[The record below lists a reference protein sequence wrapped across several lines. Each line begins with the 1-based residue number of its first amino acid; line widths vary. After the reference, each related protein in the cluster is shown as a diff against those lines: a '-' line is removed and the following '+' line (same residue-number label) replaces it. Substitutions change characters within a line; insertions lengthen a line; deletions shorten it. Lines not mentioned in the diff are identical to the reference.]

1 MTRQSARG
9 LALRSCAHSII
20 YGAIGRKTAHTFA
33 DRAIVHF
40 SNSSSRVHRLWT
52 SLSKNRTNFL
62 RSVLASMALT
72 QRLEFRQ
79 SQSLVMTPQL
89 MQAIKLLQLS
99 NLDLSAFVEE
109 ELERNPLLDRASDGP
124 EAPVA
129 GEQAAERAE
138 FSDSGDS
145 GSYGDEGGDTS
156 DMGSSPGS
164 DAFEPGQEEWLN
176 RDLGTRSEIEQT
188 LDTPLDNVFSEEPA
202 EAAARVA
209 QDAAPTAYTEWGG
222 GASNDEDYNLEAFVA
237 AEVTLGD
244 HLAEQ
249 LAVAFAAPAQRMIGQ
264 YLIDLVD
271 DAGYLPGDLGQ
282 AAERLGASQ
291 AEVDAVL
298 VVLQKF
304 DPPGVCARNLSE
316 CLAIQLR
323 ELNRY
328 DPAMQALVEN
338 LDLLAKRDI
347 ASLRKLC
354 GVDDE
359 DITDM
364 IGEIRRLDPKPG
376 LKFGSSRMQTMVPD
390 VYVRPGP
397 DGGWHVELN
406 SDTLPRVLVNQ
417 VYYTELSKTI
427 RKDGDKSY
435 FTDCLQNATW
445 LVRAL
450 DQRARTILKVA
461 TEIVRQQDGFFTH
474 GVAHLRPLNLKAVA
488 DAIQMHES
496 TVSRVTANKYMATN
510 RGSFELKYFF
520 TASIASA
527 DGGEAHSAE
536 AVRHHIKQLIDAEDS
551 SVILS
556 DDTIVE
562 RLRESGI
569 DIARRTVAKYREAMR
584 IPSSVQRRRDKQSM
598 LGNALSTPAASSD
611 RSRDTIPV

>member
-1 MTRQSARG
+1 
-9 LALRSCAHSII
+9 
-20 YGAIGRKTAHTFA
+20 
-33 DRAIVHF
+33 
-40 SNSSSRVHRLWT
+40 
-52 SLSKNRTNFL
+52 
-62 RSVLASMALT
+62 MALT

-109 ELERNPLLDRASDGP
+109 ELERNPLLERASDGAEP
-124 EAPVA
+124 PVA
-129 GEQAAERAE
+129 GEVVPERAE
-138 FSDSGDS
+138 FSEADDGSYGE
-145 GSYGDEGGDTS
+145 GSYGDGAGEAGSAPAGD
-156 DMGSSPGS
+156 G
-164 DAFEPGQEEWLN
+164 FEPAQEDWMN
-176 RDLGTRSEIEQT
+176 HDLGSRTEIEQT
-188 LDTPLDNVFSEEPA
+188 LDTGLDNVFSEEPA
-202 EAAARVA
+202 EAAARTA

-222 GASNDEDYNLEAFVA
+222 GASNDDEYNLEAFVA
-237 AEVTLGD
+237 AEVSLRD
-244 HLAEQ
+244 HLSEQ
-249 LAVAFAAPAQRMIGQ
+249 LAVAFAAPVQRMIGQ

-271 DAGYLPGDLGQ
+271 DSGYLPPDLGQ
-282 AAERLGASQ
+282 AADKLGASQ
-291 AEVDAVL
+291 HDVDAVL
-298 VVLQKF
+298 AVLQTF
-304 DPPGVCARNLSE
+304 DPPGICARNLSE
-316 CLAIQLR
+316 CLSIQLR
-323 ELNRY
+323 ELDRY
-328 DPAMQALVEN
+328 DPAMQALIEH
-338 LDLLAKRDI
+338 LDLLAKRDF
-347 ASLRKLC
+347 AALRKLC
-354 GVDDE
+354 GVDDD
-359 DITDM
+359 DIIDM

-376 LKFGSSRMQTMVPD
+376 LKFGTTRTQTMVPD

-397 DGGWHVELN
+397 DGGWLVELN

-435 FTDCLQNATW
+435 FSDCLQNATW

-510 RGSFELKYFF
+510 RGTFELKYFF

-536 AVRHHIKQLIDAEDS
+536 AVRHHIKQLIDAEEP
-551 SVILS
+551 VAILS

-598 LGNALSTPAASSD
+598 LGNALSAPAASSA
-611 RSRDTIPV
+611 RSRDTAPA

>member
-1 MTRQSARG
+1 
-9 LALRSCAHSII
+9 
-20 YGAIGRKTAHTFA
+20 
-33 DRAIVHF
+33 
-40 SNSSSRVHRLWT
+40 
-52 SLSKNRTNFL
+52 
-62 RSVLASMALT
+62 MALT

-129 GEQAAERAE
+129 GEPATERAE

-145 GSYGDEGGDTS
+145 GSYGDEGGDAS
-156 DMGSSPGS
+156 DMASGSAGE
-164 DAFEPGQEEWLN
+164 AFEPGQEDWLN
-176 RDLGTRSEIEQT
+176 RDLGSRTEIEQT

-222 GASNDEDYNLEAFVA
+222 GASNDDDYNLEAFVA
-237 AEVTLGD
+237 AEVTLGG

-249 LAVAFAAPAQRMIGQ
+249 LAVAFSGPAERMIGQ

-271 DAGYLPGDLGQ
+271 DAGYLPADLGQ

-291 AEVDAVL
+291 ADVDAV
-298 VVLQKF
+298 VSVLQKF

-338 LDLLAKRDI
+338 LDLLARRDI

-376 LKFGSSRMQTMVPD
+376 LKFGSARTQTMVPD

-435 FTDCLQNATW
+435 FSDCLQNATW

-488 DAIQMHES
+488 DAIQMHEL

-536 AVRHHIKQLIDAEDS
+536 AVRHHIKLLIDAEAPAA
-551 SVILS
+551 ILS

-598 LGNALSTPAASSD
+598 LGNALSAPATSSD
-611 RSRDTIPV
+611 RSRDTAPA

>member
-1 MTRQSARG
+1 
-9 LALRSCAHSII
+9 
-20 YGAIGRKTAHTFA
+20 
-33 DRAIVHF
+33 
-40 SNSSSRVHRLWT
+40 
-52 SLSKNRTNFL
+52 
-62 RSVLASMALT
+62 MALT

-109 ELERNPLLDRASDGP
+109 ELERNPLLERESEGP
-124 EAPVA
+124 EARTEPSESPD
-129 GEQAAERAE
+129 GSFSEETAAE
-138 FSDSGDS
+138 SHDSTAS
-145 GSYGDEGGDTS
+145 G
-156 DMGSSPGS
+156 
-164 DAFEPGQEEWLN
+164 FESGQEEWLN
-176 RDLGTRSEIEQT
+176 RDLGTRTEIEQT
-188 LDTPLDNVFSEEPA
+188 LDTALDNVFSEEPA
-202 EAAARVA
+202 EAAARKA
-209 QDAAPTAYTEWGG
+209 QDLAPTTYTEWGG
-222 GASNDEDYNLEAFVA
+222 GASSEESYNLEAFAA
-237 AEVTLGD
+237 AEVTLAS

-249 LAVAFAAPAQRMIGQ
+249 LAVALTAPAQRMIGQ

-271 DAGYLPGDLGQ
+271 EAGYLPADLGQ
-282 AAERLGASQ
+282 AAERLGAS
-291 AEVDAVL
+291 AHEVEAVL
-298 VVLQKF
+298 GVMQTF
-304 DPPGVCARNLSE
+304 DPPGICARSLSE

-323 ELNRY
+323 ELDRY
-328 DPAMQALVEN
+328 DPAMRALVEN
-338 LDLLAKRDI
+338 LELLAKRDI

-364 IGEIRRLDPKPG
+364 IAEIRRLDPKPG
-376 LKFGSSRMQTMVPD
+376 LKFASTRTQTVVPD

-417 VYYTELSKTI
+417 SYYAELSKSI
-427 RKDGDKSY
+427 RKDRDKSY
-435 FTDCLQNATW
+435 FSDCLQNATW

-510 RGSFELKYFF
+510 RGIFELKYFF

-536 AVRHHIKQLIDAEDS
+536 AVRHHIKQLIDQEDPAM
-551 SVILS
+551 ILS

-562 RLRESGI
+562 RLRATGI

-584 IPSSVQRRRDKQSM
+584 IPSSVQRRRDKHST
-598 LGNALSTPAASSD
+598 LGNALSSPAAASD
-611 RSRDTIPV
+611 RSRDIQPA

>member
-1 MTRQSARG
+1 
-9 LALRSCAHSII
+9 
-20 YGAIGRKTAHTFA
+20 
-33 DRAIVHF
+33 
-40 SNSSSRVHRLWT
+40 
-52 SLSKNRTNFL
+52 
-62 RSVLASMALT
+62 MALT

-109 ELERNPLLDRASDGP
+109 ELERNPLLERAAETHEP
-124 EAPVA
+124 PVA
-129 GEQAAERAE
+129 GEQGAERADM
-138 FSDSGDS
+138 SDSEHGGS
-145 GSYGDEGGDTS
+145 GEDFTSGQSELSVGAGEGFEGAAQEDWL
-156 DMGSSPGS
+156 SP
-164 DAFEPGQEEWLN
+164 
-176 RDLGTRSEIEQT
+176 DLGSRTEIEQT
-188 LDTPLDNVFSEEPA
+188 LDTRLDNVFSEEPA
-202 EAAARVA
+202 EAAARNA

-222 GASNDEDYNLEAFVA
+222 GASNDEEYNLEAFVA
-237 AEVTLGD
+237 AETTLAD

-249 LAVAFAAPAQRMIGQ
+249 LAVAFTAQSDRMIGQ

-271 DAGYLPGDLGQ
+271 EAGYLPADLGQ
-282 AAERLGASQ
+282 AAERLGAEQ
-291 AEVDAVL
+291 ADVDAVL
-298 VVLQKF
+298 EVLQRF
-304 DPPGVCARNLSE
+304 DPPGICARNLSE

-328 DPAMQALVEN
+328 DPAMQALVEH
-338 LDLLAKRDI
+338 LDLLAKRDL
-347 ASLRKLC
+347 AALRKVC

-359 DITDM
+359 DIADM

-376 LKFGSSRMQTMVPD
+376 LKFGSARLQAMVPD

-417 VYYTELSKTI
+417 TYYSELSKTI
-427 RKDGDKSY
+427 KKDGDKSY

-510 RGSFELKYFF
+510 RGTFELKYFF

-536 AVRHHIKQLIDAEDS
+536 AVRHHIKQLIDAEDANA
-551 SVILS
+551 ILS

-562 RLRESGI
+562 RLRASGI

-584 IPSSVQRRRDKQSM
+584 IPSSVQRRREKQS
-598 LGNALSTPAASSD
+598 ALVLPM
-611 RSRDTIPV
+611 

>member
-1 MTRQSARG
+1 
-9 LALRSCAHSII
+9 
-20 YGAIGRKTAHTFA
+20 
-33 DRAIVHF
+33 
-40 SNSSSRVHRLWT
+40 
-52 SLSKNRTNFL
+52 
-62 RSVLASMALT
+62 MALT

-109 ELERNPLLDRASDGP
+109 ELERNPLLERASDGP

-129 GEQAAERAE
+129 GEPAPERAE

-145 GSYGDEGGDTS
+145 ADFGDGPGGDADLS
-156 DMGSSPGS
+156 GGPAGDS
-164 DAFEPGQEEWLN
+164 FEPGQEEWLN
-176 RDLGTRSEIEQT
+176 RDLGTRTEMEQT

-222 GASNDEDYNLEAFVA
+222 GASSDEDYNLEAFVA
-237 AEVTLGD
+237 AEVTLGS

-249 LAVAFAAPAQRMIGQ
+249 LAVAFPSPVQRMIGQ

-271 DAGYLPGDLGQ
+271 DAGYVPADLGQ

-291 AEVDAVL
+291 SDVEAVL
-298 VVLQKF
+298 AVLQKF

-328 DPAMQALVEN
+328 DPAMQALVEH

-347 ASLRKLC
+347 AALRKLC

-376 LKFGSSRMQTMVPD
+376 LKFGSARTQTMVPD

-435 FTDCLQNATW
+435 FTDALQNATW

-536 AVRHHIKQLIDAEDS
+536 AVRHHIRRLIDAEAPAA
-551 SVILS
+551 ILS

-562 RLRESGI
+562 RLRETGI

-598 LGNALSTPAASSD
+598 LGNALSAPATSSD
-611 RSRDTIPV
+611 RSRDTAPA

>member
-1 MTRQSARG
+1 
-9 LALRSCAHSII
+9 
-20 YGAIGRKTAHTFA
+20 
-33 DRAIVHF
+33 
-40 SNSSSRVHRLWT
+40 
-52 SLSKNRTNFL
+52 
-62 RSVLASMALT
+62 MALT

-99 NLDLSAFVEE
+99 NLDLTTFVEE
-109 ELERNPLLDRASDGP
+109 ELERNPLLERANDETP
-124 EAPVA
+124 A
-129 GEQAAERAE
+129 GEASAEA
-138 FSDSGDS
+138 GQ
-145 GSYGDEGGDTS
+145 YGDGDESGGQGDGVG
-156 DMGSSPGS
+156 DDGFGGSGE
-164 DAFEPGQEEWLN
+164 AFEPGQEEWMSK
-176 RDLGTRSEIEQT
+176 DLGTRAEIEQT
-188 LDTPLDNVFSEEPA
+188 LDTGLDNVFSEEPA
-202 EAAARVA
+202 EAAARNA
-209 QDAAPTAYTEWGG
+209 QDAVPTTYTEWGG
-222 GASNDEDYNLEAFVA
+222 GASGDEDYNLEAFVA
-237 AEVTLGD
+237 AETTLSD
-244 HLAEQ
+244 HLVEQ
-249 LAVAFAAPAQRMIGQ
+249 LSVAFTAPAQRMIGQ

-271 DAGYLPGDLGQ
+271 EAGYLPLDLGQ

-291 AEVDAVL
+291 QEIDDVL
-298 VVLQKF
+298 AVLQKF
-304 DPPGVCARNLSE
+304 DPPGVCARSLSE

-323 ELNRY
+323 ELDRY
-328 DPAMQALVEN
+328 DPAMRALVEH

-347 ASLRKLC
+347 VALRKIC
-354 GVDDE
+354 AVDDE
-359 DITDM
+359 DIADM
-364 IGEIRRLDPKPG
+364 IGEIRRLNPKPG
-376 LKFGSSRMQTMVPD
+376 MKFGSARLQTMVPD

-417 VYYTELSKTI
+417 IYYSELSKKI
-427 RKDGDKSY
+427 GKDADKSY
-435 FTDCLQNATW
+435 FTDALQNATW

-510 RGSFELKYFF
+510 RGTFELKYFF

-536 AVRHHIKQLIDAEDS
+536 AVRHHIKQLIDSEEPSA
-551 SVILS
+551 ILS

-562 RLRESGI
+562 RLRASGI

-584 IPSSVQRRRDKQSM
+584 IPSSVQRRRDKQSA
-598 LGNALSTPAASSD
+598 LGNVLSTALSD
-611 RSRDTIPV
+611 RSRNPEPA

>member
-1 MTRQSARG
+1 
-9 LALRSCAHSII
+9 
-20 YGAIGRKTAHTFA
+20 
-33 DRAIVHF
+33 
-40 SNSSSRVHRLWT
+40 
-52 SLSKNRTNFL
+52 
-62 RSVLASMALT
+62 MALT

-99 NLDLSAFVEE
+99 NLDLSTFVEE
-109 ELERNPLLDRASDGP
+109 ELERNPLLERASDGP

-129 GEQAAERAE
+129 GEQQMSERAE
-138 FSDSGDS
+138 FSEAG
-145 GSYGDEGGDTS
+145 EAGGDDFGEGAS
-156 DMGSSPGS
+156 GGSES
-164 DAFEPGQEEWLN
+164 FEGAQEDWMS
-176 RDLGTRSEIEQT
+176 RDLGTRTEIEQT
-188 LDTPLDNVFSEEPA
+188 LDSGLENVFSEEPA
-202 EAAARVA
+202 EAAARTA
-209 QDAAPTAYTEWGG
+209 QDAAPTTYTEWGG
-222 GASNDEDYNLEAFVA
+222 GASGDEDYNLEAFVA
-237 AEVTLGD
+237 AETTLSD

-249 LAVAFAAPAQRMIGQ
+249 AAVAFTAPADRMIGQ

-271 DAGYLPGDLGQ
+271 EAGYLPADLGQ
-282 AAERLGASQ
+282 AADRLGAEQ
-291 AEVDAVL
+291 ADVDAVL
-298 VVLQKF
+298 GVLQTF
-304 DPPGVCARNLSE
+304 DPPGICARNLSE

-323 ELNRY
+323 ELDRY
-328 DPAMQALVEN
+328 DPAMQALVEH
-338 LDLLAKRDI
+338 LDVLAKRDF

-359 DITDM
+359 DLVDM

-376 LKFGSSRMQTMVPD
+376 LKFGTTRTQTMVPD

-397 DGGWHVELN
+397 DGGWLVELN

-417 VYYTELSKTI
+417 VYYSELSKTI

-510 RGSFELKYFF
+510 RGTFELKYFF

-536 AVRHHIKQLIDAEDS
+536 AVRHHIKQLIDAEDPS
-551 SVILS
+551 AILS

-562 RLRESGI
+562 KLRAAGI

-598 LGNALSTPAASSD
+598 LAHALASPAGAD
-611 RSRDTIPV
+611 RTRDTASV

>member
-1 MTRQSARG
+1 
-9 LALRSCAHSII
+9 
-20 YGAIGRKTAHTFA
+20 
-33 DRAIVHF
+33 
-40 SNSSSRVHRLWT
+40 
-52 SLSKNRTNFL
+52 
-62 RSVLASMALT
+62 MALT

-99 NLDLSAFVEE
+99 NLDLVAFVED
-109 ELERNPLLDRASDGP
+109 ELERNPLLERANQDGAPDHGEPASAHAEGDGADFSDG
-124 EAPVA
+124 
-129 GEQAAERAE
+129 AE
-138 FSDSGDS
+138 FSS
-145 GSYGDEGGDTS
+145 GGDGERS
-156 DMGSSPGS
+156 S
-164 DAFEPGQEEWLN
+164 DAFEPGTEEWMAP
-176 RDLGTRSEIEQT
+176 DLGTRTEIEQT
-188 LDTPLDNVFSEEPA
+188 LDTGMENVFPEEPA
-202 EAAARVA
+202 DAAARNA

-222 GASNDEDYNLEAFVA
+222 GASNDDDYNLEAFVA
-237 AEVTLGD
+237 AETTLGG

-249 LAVAFAAPAQRMIGQ
+249 LAVAFPDPASRMIGQ

-271 DAGYLPGDLGQ
+271 DAGYVPADLGD
-282 AAERLGASQ
+282 ADEKLGASRE
-291 AEVDAVL
+291 AVEAVL
-298 VVLQKF
+298 SVLQKF

-323 ELNRY
+323 ERDRY

-347 ASLRKLC
+347 ASLRKIC

-359 DITDM
+359 DIADM
-364 IGEIRRLDPKPG
+364 IGEIRHLNPKPG
-376 LKFGSSRMQTMVPD
+376 LKFGSAKTQSVVPD

-406 SDTLPRVLVNQ
+406 SDTLPKVLVNQ
-417 VYYTELSKTI
+417 VYYSQLSKTI

-461 TEIVRQQDGFFTH
+461 TEIVRQQDGFFTQ

-510 RGSFELKYFF
+510 RGTFELKYFF

-527 DGGEAHSAE
+527 DGGDAHSAE
-536 AVRHHIKQLIDAEDS
+536 AVRHRIKLLIDAES
-551 SVILS
+551 PSAILS

-562 RLRESGI
+562 RLRGDGI

-598 LGNALSTPAASSD
+598 LGTALTSAAPAVD
-611 RSRDTIPV
+611 RSRDTATA

>member
-1 MTRQSARG
+1 
-9 LALRSCAHSII
+9 
-20 YGAIGRKTAHTFA
+20 
-33 DRAIVHF
+33 
-40 SNSSSRVHRLWT
+40 
-52 SLSKNRTNFL
+52 
-62 RSVLASMALT
+62 MALT

-99 NLDLSAFVEE
+99 NLDLTTFVEE
-109 ELERNPLLDRASDGP
+109 ELERNPLLERAND
-124 EAPVA
+124 EAPA
-129 GEQAAERAE
+129 GEAPAEAGQ
-138 FSDSGDS
+138 FSDHDGEDS
-145 GSYGDEGGDTS
+145 GSQGADDGFGGS
-156 DMGSSPGS
+156 GN
-164 DAFEPGQEEWLN
+164 AFEPGQEEWMSK
-176 RDLGTRSEIEQT
+176 DLGTRAEIEQT
-188 LDTPLDNVFSEEPA
+188 LDTGLDNVFSEEPA
-202 EAAARVA
+202 EAAARNA
-209 QDAAPTAYTEWGG
+209 QDVAPTTYTEWGG
-222 GASNDEDYNLEAFVA
+222 GASGDEDYNLEAFVA
-237 AEVTLGD
+237 AETTLGD

-249 LAVAFAAPAQRMIGQ
+249 LSVAFTGAAQRMIGQ

-271 DAGYLPGDLGQ
+271 EAGYLPPDLGQ
-282 AAERLGASQ
+282 AAERLGATQ
-291 AEVDAVL
+291 KDVEDVL
-298 VVLQKF
+298 AVLQKF
-304 DPPGVCARNLSE
+304 DPPGVCARSLSE

-323 ELNRY
+323 ELDRY
-328 DPAMQALVEN
+328 DPAMQALVEH

-347 ASLRKLC
+347 AALRKLC

-359 DITDM
+359 DIADM
-364 IGEIRRLDPKPG
+364 IGEIRRLNPKPG
-376 LKFGSSRMQTMVPD
+376 MKFGSARLQTMVPD

-417 VYYTELSKTI
+417 TYYSELSKKKG
-427 RKDGDKSY
+427 KDGDKSY
-435 FTDCLQNATW
+435 FTDALQNATW

-510 RGSFELKYFF
+510 RGTFELKYFF

-536 AVRHHIKQLIDAEDS
+536 AVRHHIKQLIDSELPAA
-551 SVILS
+551 ILS

-562 RLRESGI
+562 RLRASGI

-584 IPSSVQRRRDKQSM
+584 IPSSVQRRRDKQSA
-598 LGNALSTPAASSD
+598 LGNVLSTAMPD
-611 RSRDTIPV
+611 RSRNTEPA

>member
-1 MTRQSARG
+1 
-9 LALRSCAHSII
+9 
-20 YGAIGRKTAHTFA
+20 
-33 DRAIVHF
+33 
-40 SNSSSRVHRLWT
+40 
-52 SLSKNRTNFL
+52 
-62 RSVLASMALT
+62 MALT

-109 ELERNPLLDRASDGP
+109 ELERNPLLERASDGS
-124 EAPVA
+124 EAALA
-129 GEQAAERAE
+129 GEVAPERAE
-138 FSDSGDS
+138 FSDFDEAGVGHGDDASGGAN
-145 GSYGDEGGDTS
+145 GSAGE
-156 DMGSSPGS
+156 
-164 DAFEPGQEEWLN
+164 AFEPAQEEWLN
-176 RDLGTRSEIEQT
+176 RDLGSRTEIEQT
-188 LDTPLDNVFSEEPA
+188 LDAPLDNVFSEEPA
-202 EAAARVA
+202 EAAARTA

-222 GASNDEDYNLEAFVA
+222 GASNDDSYNLEAFVA
-237 AEVTLGD
+237 AEVTLGS

-271 DAGYLPGDLGQ
+271 EAGYLPPDLGQ
-282 AAERLGASQ
+282 AADRLGASPKDV
-291 AEVDAVL
+291 EAVL
-298 VVLQKF
+298 TVLQKF
-304 DPPGVCARNLSE
+304 DPPGVCARSLSE

-328 DPAMQALVEN
+328 DPAMQALVEH

-376 LKFGSSRMQTMVPD
+376 LKFGAARMQTMVPD

-417 VYYTELSKTI
+417 TYYTELSKTI

-435 FTDCLQNATW
+435 FSDCLQNATW

-536 AVRHHIKQLIDAEDS
+536 AVRHHIKQLIDAEDPAL
-551 SVILS
+551 ILS

-598 LGNALSTPAASSD
+598 LGNALSAPAASAD
-611 RSRDTIPV
+611 RSRDTQPA

>member
-1 MTRQSARG
+1 
-9 LALRSCAHSII
+9 
-20 YGAIGRKTAHTFA
+20 
-33 DRAIVHF
+33 
-40 SNSSSRVHRLWT
+40 
-52 SLSKNRTNFL
+52 
-62 RSVLASMALT
+62 MALT

-99 NLDLSAFVEE
+99 NLDLTTFVEE
-109 ELERNPLLDRASDGP
+109 ELERNPLLERAND
-124 EAPVA
+124 EAPA
-129 GEQAAERAE
+129 GETPPDAGQY
-138 FSDSGDS
+138 G
-145 GSYGDEGGDTS
+145 GDESGGQGEGQGD
-156 DMGSSPGS
+156 DGFGGSAE
-164 DAFEPGQEEWLN
+164 AFEPGQEEWMSK
-176 RDLGTRSEIEQT
+176 DLGTRAEIEQT
-188 LDTPLDNVFSEEPA
+188 LDTGLDNVFSEEPA
-202 EAAARVA
+202 EAAARNA
-209 QDAAPTAYTEWGG
+209 QDAAPTTYTEWGG
-222 GASNDEDYNLEAFVA
+222 GASSDEDYNLEAFVA
-237 AEVTLGD
+237 AEMTLSD

-249 LAVAFAAPAQRMIGQ
+249 LSVAFTAPAQRMIGQ

-271 DAGYLPGDLGQ
+271 EAGYLPPDLGQ

-291 AEVDAVL
+291 ADVEGVL
-298 VVLQKF
+298 AVLQKF
-304 DPPGVCARNLSE
+304 DPPGICARSLSE

-323 ELNRY
+323 ELDRY
-328 DPAMQALVEN
+328 DPAMQALVEH

-347 ASLRKLC
+347 VALRKIC

-359 DITDM
+359 DIADM
-364 IGEIRRLDPKPG
+364 IGEIRRLNPKPG
-376 LKFGSSRMQTMVPD
+376 MKFGSARLQAMVPD

-417 VYYTELSKTI
+417 TYYSELSKKI
-427 RKDGDKSY
+427 GKDGDKSY
-435 FTDCLQNATW
+435 FTDALQNATW

-510 RGSFELKYFF
+510 RGTFELKYFF

-536 AVRHHIKQLIDAEDS
+536 AVRHHIKQLIDSEVPSA
-551 SVILS
+551 ILS

-562 RLRESGI
+562 RLRASGI

-584 IPSSVQRRRDKQSM
+584 IPSSVQRRRDKQSA
-598 LGNALSTPAASSD
+598 LGNVLSTALSD
-611 RSRDTIPV
+611 RSRNPEPA

>member
-1 MTRQSARG
+1 
-9 LALRSCAHSII
+9 
-20 YGAIGRKTAHTFA
+20 
-33 DRAIVHF
+33 
-40 SNSSSRVHRLWT
+40 
-52 SLSKNRTNFL
+52 
-62 RSVLASMALT
+62 MALT

-109 ELERNPLLDRASDGP
+109 ELERNPLLERADGP
-124 EAPVA
+124 EPPVA
-129 GEQAAERAE
+129 GEPAPEHGE
-138 FSDSGDS
+138 FSDSDNS
-145 GSYGDEGGDTS
+145 FGDEAGAERSEAAGGSAD
-156 DMGSSPGS
+156 G
-164 DAFEPGQEEWLN
+164 FEPVQEDWLV
-176 RDLGTRSEIEQT
+176 RDLGSRAEIEQT

-202 EAAARVA
+202 EAAARTA

-222 GASNDEDYNLEAFVA
+222 GASNDDSYNLEAFVA
-237 AEVTLGD
+237 GEVTLGS

-249 LAVAFAAPAQRMIGQ
+249 LAVAFTDPARRMVGQ

-271 DAGYLPGDLGQ
+271 EAGYVPSDLGQ
-282 AAERLGASQ
+282 ASERLGASQ
-291 AEVDAVL
+291 QDVEAVL
-298 VVLQKF
+298 AVLQKF

-323 ELNRY
+323 ELDRY
-328 DPAMQALVEN
+328 DPAMQALVEH

-347 ASLRKLC
+347 AALRKLC
-354 GVDDE
+354 GVDDD

-364 IGEIRRLDPKPG
+364 IAEIRRLDPKPG
-376 LKFGSSRMQTMVPD
+376 LKFGSTRTQTMVPD

-417 VYYTELSKTI
+417 TYYTELSKTV

-435 FTDCLQNATW
+435 FSDCLQNATW

-474 GVAHLRPLNLKAVA
+474 GVAHLRPLNLKTVA

-527 DGGEAHSAE
+527 HGGEAHSAE
-536 AVRHHIKQLIDAEDS
+536 AVRHQIKQLIDMEEPAA
-551 SVILS
+551 ILS

-562 RLRESGI
+562 RLRGSGI

-598 LGNALSTPAASSD
+598 LGNALSAPASSD
-611 RSRDTIPV
+611 RSRDTQPA

>member
-1 MTRQSARG
+1 
-9 LALRSCAHSII
+9 
-20 YGAIGRKTAHTFA
+20 
-33 DRAIVHF
+33 
-40 SNSSSRVHRLWT
+40 
-52 SLSKNRTNFL
+52 
-62 RSVLASMALT
+62 MALT

-99 NLDLSAFVEE
+99 NLDLTTFVEE
-109 ELERNPLLDRASDGP
+109 ELERNPLLERAND
-124 EAPVA
+124 EAPA
-129 GEQAAERAE
+129 GEAGQYGDGDE
-138 FSDSGDS
+138 SGGQGDS
-145 GSYGDEGGDTS
+145 LGDDGFGGSGE
-156 DMGSSPGS
+156 
-164 DAFEPGQEEWLN
+164 AFEPGQEEWMSK
-176 RDLGTRSEIEQT
+176 DLGTRAEIEQT
-188 LDTPLDNVFSEEPA
+188 LDTGLDNVFSEEPA
-202 EAAARVA
+202 EAAARNA
-209 QDAAPTAYTEWGG
+209 QDAVPTTYTEWGG
-222 GASNDEDYNLEAFVA
+222 GASGDEDYNLEAFVA
-237 AEVTLGD
+237 AETTLSD

-249 LAVAFAAPAQRMIGQ
+249 LSVAFTAPAQRMIGQ

-271 DAGYLPGDLGQ
+271 EAGYLPPDLGQ

-291 AEVDAVL
+291 REVEDVL
-298 VVLQKF
+298 AVLQKF
-304 DPPGVCARNLSE
+304 DPPGVCARSLSE

-323 ELNRY
+323 ELDRY
-328 DPAMQALVEN
+328 DPAMQALVEH

-347 ASLRKLC
+347 VALRKIC

-359 DITDM
+359 DIADM
-364 IGEIRRLDPKPG
+364 IGEIRRLNPKPG
-376 LKFGSSRMQTMVPD
+376 MKFGSARLQTMVPD

-417 VYYTELSKTI
+417 TYYSELSKKI
-427 RKDGDKSY
+427 GKDGDKSY
-435 FTDCLQNATW
+435 FTDALQNATW

-510 RGSFELKYFF
+510 RGTFELKYFF

-536 AVRHHIKQLIDAEDS
+536 AVRHHIKQLIDSEEPSA
-551 SVILS
+551 ILS

-562 RLRESGI
+562 RLRASGI

-584 IPSSVQRRRDKQSM
+584 IPSSVQRRRDKQSA
-598 LGNALSTPAASSD
+598 LGNVLSTALSD
-611 RSRDTIPV
+611 RSRNPEPA

>member
-1 MTRQSARG
+1 
-9 LALRSCAHSII
+9 
-20 YGAIGRKTAHTFA
+20 
-33 DRAIVHF
+33 
-40 SNSSSRVHRLWT
+40 
-52 SLSKNRTNFL
+52 
-62 RSVLASMALT
+62 MALT

-99 NLDLSAFVEE
+99 NLDLSVFVEE
-109 ELERNPLLDRASDGP
+109 ELERNPLLERTSDGAD
-124 EAPVA
+124 APVA
-129 GEQAAERAE
+129 GEPELERAE
-138 FSDSGDS
+138 FSDLSDS
-145 GSYGDEGGDTS
+145 ADGHDAAAEHFDMANGSAGEG
-156 DMGSSPGS
+156 
-164 DAFEPGQEEWLN
+164 FEPAQEDWMS
-176 RDLGTRSEIEQT
+176 RDLGSRTEIEQT
-188 LDTPLDNVFSEEPA
+188 LDAPLDNLFSEEPS
-202 EAAARVA
+202 EAAARTA

-222 GASNDEDYNLEAFVA
+222 GASNDEAYNLEAFVA
-237 AEVTLGD
+237 AEVTLGS

-249 LAVAFAAPAQRMIGQ
+249 LAVAVTDPVRRMIGQ

-271 DAGYLPGDLGQ
+271 DAGYLPADLGQ
-282 AAERLGASQ
+282 ASERLA
-291 AEVDAVL
+291 AAPEEIEAVL
-298 VVLQKF
+298 AVLQKF
-304 DPPGVCARNLSE
+304 DPPGICARSLSE

-323 ELNRY
+323 ELDRY
-328 DPAMQALVEN
+328 DPAMRALVEH

-347 ASLRKLC
+347 GALRKYC

-359 DITDM
+359 DLAEM
-364 IGEIRRLDPKPG
+364 IAEIRRLDPKPG
-376 LKFGSSRMQTMVPD
+376 LRFDPTRMQTVVPD

-435 FTDCLQNATW
+435 FSDCLQNATW

-510 RGSFELKYFF
+510 RGIFELKYFF

-527 DGGEAHSAE
+527 DGGQAHSAE
-536 AVRHHIKQLIDAEDS
+536 AVRHHIKQLIDAEHPTT
-551 SVILS
+551 VLS

-562 RLRESGI
+562 RLRDSGI

-598 LGNALSTPAASSD
+598 LGNALSAPAAASD
-611 RSRDTIPV
+611 RSRDVAPS

>member
-1 MTRQSARG
+1 
-9 LALRSCAHSII
+9 
-20 YGAIGRKTAHTFA
+20 
-33 DRAIVHF
+33 
-40 SNSSSRVHRLWT
+40 
-52 SLSKNRTNFL
+52 
-62 RSVLASMALT
+62 
-72 QRLEFRQ
+72 
-79 SQSLVMTPQL
+79 MTPQL

-99 NLDLSAFVEE
+99 NLDLVAFVED
-109 ELERNPLLDRASDGP
+109 ELERNPLLERANQDGSPDHGEPAAVQGNGDGGDFSDG
-124 EAPVA
+124 AD
-129 GEQAAERAE
+129 
-138 FSDSGDS
+138 FSSGDD
-145 GSYGDEGGDTS
+145 GER
-156 DMGSSPGS
+156 PGNG
-164 DAFEPGQEEWLN
+164 FEAGAEEWMAP
-176 RDLGTRSEIEQT
+176 DLGSRTEIEQT
-188 LDTPLDNVFSEEPA
+188 LDTGMENVFPEEPA
-202 EAAARVA
+202 DAAARNA

-222 GASNDEDYNLEAFVA
+222 GASNDDDYNLEAFVA
-237 AEVTLGD
+237 AETTLSG

-249 LAVAFAAPAQRMIGQ
+249 LAVAFPDPARRMIGQ

-271 DAGYLPGDLGQ
+271 DAGYVPADLGD
-282 AAERLGASQ
+282 AHEKLGTTR
-291 AEVDAVL
+291 EDVEAVL
-298 VVLQKF
+298 AVLQTF

-323 ELNRY
+323 ERDRY

-347 ASLRKLC
+347 VALRKIC

-359 DITDM
+359 DIADM
-364 IGEIRRLDPKPG
+364 IGEIRHLDPKPG
-376 LKFGSSRMQTMVPD
+376 LKFGSAKAQSVVPD

-406 SDTLPRVLVNQ
+406 SDTLPKVLVNQ
-417 VYYTELSKTI
+417 TYYSQLSKTI

-461 TEIVRQQDGFFTH
+461 TEIVRQQDGFFTQ

-510 RGSFELKYFF
+510 RGTFELKYFF

-527 DGGEAHSAE
+527 DGGDAHSAE
-536 AVRHHIKQLIDAEDS
+536 AVRHRIKQLIDAES
-551 SVILS
+551 ATAILS

-562 RLRESGI
+562 RLRADGI

-598 LGNALSTPAASSD
+598 LGTALSSASPAAD
-611 RSRDTIPV
+611 RSRDTATA